1 MTWRDINIK
10 KFKEINSILKDT
22 NLTDIEKEISLIS
35 IIFNLDEDS
44 LYDMDLKTLKG
55 YSTQIAFIEEFNPD
69 YGKCPK
75 IERIGDVEVS
85 VDYSLSH
92 FSVAQYIDFMA
103 NIQANVDKERDIA
116 RLLSCILIPKGK
128 KYNTDYDLEAFI
140 KQIEIN
146 LNIYD
151 AESMLFFYI
160 VESLRLLKHSHKV
173 LMMRALGKKMARKMG
188 FKF

>member
-1 MTWRDINIK
+1 MTWNDINIK
-10 KFKEINSILKDT
+10 TFKKINEIVKDT
-22 NLTDIEKEISLIS
+22 NLTDVEKEISLIS

-44 LYDMDLKTLKG
+44 IYDMDLQTLKT
-55 YSTQIAFIEEFNPD
+55 YSDKIAFINTFEPD

-85 VDYSLSH
+85 VDYNLSH
-92 FSVAQYIDFMA
+92 FTVAQYIDFMA
-103 NIQANVDKERDIA
+103 NIQSKEPDIA

-160 VESLRLLKHSHKV
+160 VESLRLQKHSHKV

-188 FKF
+188 LRF

>member
-1 MTWRDINIK
+1 MTWNDINIK
-10 KFKEINSILKDT
+10 TFKKINEIIKDT

-35 IIFNLDEDS
+35 IIFNLDEDD
-44 LYDMDLKTLKG
+44 LYDLDLQTLKT
-55 YSTQIAFIEEFNPD
+55 YSDKIAFINTFEPD

-75 IERIGDVEVS
+75 IERIGDVEVG
-85 VDYSLSH
+85 VDYNLSH
-92 FSVAQYIDFMA
+92 FTVAQYIDFMA
-103 NIQANVDKERDIA
+103 NIQTKDRDIA
-116 RLLSCILIPKGK
+116 RLLACILIPKGH
-128 KYNTDYDLEAFI
+128 KYNVDYDLEAFI

-160 VESLRLLKHSHKV
+160 VESLRLLKHSHRM
-173 LMMRALGKKMARKMG
+173 LMMRAMGKKMARKMG

>member
-1 MTWRDINIK
+1 MTWRNINIK
-10 KFKEINSILKDT
+10 TFNKINEIIKDA
-22 NLTDIEKEISLIS
+22 NLTDVEKEISLIS
-35 IIFNLDEDS
+35 IIFNLDEDD
-44 LYDMDLKTLKG
+44 LYDMDLQTLKT
-55 YSTQIAFIEEFNPD
+55 YSTQIAFIESFEPD

-85 VDYSLSH
+85 VDYNLSH
-92 FSVAQYIDFMA
+92 FTVAQYIDFMA
-103 NIQANVDKERDIA
+103 NIQSKERDIA
-116 RLLSCILIPKGK
+116 RLLACILIPKGH
-128 KYNTDYDLEAFI
+128 KYNVDYDLEAFI

-146 LNIYD
+146 LNIYA

-173 LMMRALGKKMARKMG
+173 LMMKALGKKMARKMG

>member
-10 KFKEINSILKDT
+10 KFKQINSIIKDET
-22 NLTDIEKEISLIS
+22 LTDIEKEISLIS

-44 LYDMDLKTLKG
+44 LYDMDLKTLKT
-55 YSTQIAFIEEFNPD
+55 YSTQIAFINTFEPD

-75 IERIGDVEVS
+75 IERIGDIEIS
-85 VDYSLSH
+85 VDYNLSH
-92 FSVAQYIDFMA
+92 FTVAQYIDFMA
-103 NIQANVDKERDIA
+103 NVQSKEPDIA
-116 RLLSCILIPKGK
+116 RLLACILIPKGH
-128 KYNTDYDLEAFI
+128 KYNVDYDLEAFI

-173 LMMRALGKKMARKMG
+173 LMMKAMGKKMARKMG
-188 FKF
+188 FKS

>member
-10 KFKEINSILKDT
+10 TFKEINKIIKDDT
-22 NLTDIEKEISLIS
+22 LTDVEKEISLIS

-44 LYDMDLKTLKG
+44 LYDMDLKTLKT
-55 YSTQIAFIEEFNPD
+55 YSTQIAFIEKFEPD

-75 IERIGDVEVS
+75 IERIGDIEIAI
-85 VDYSLSH
+85 DYNLSH
-92 FSVAQYIDFMA
+92 FSVSQYIDFMA
-103 NIQANVDKERDIA
+103 NIQTKERDIA
-116 RLLSCILIPKGK
+116 RLLACILIPKGH

-140 KQIEIN
+140 KQIEEE
-146 LNIYD
+146 LKIYD

-173 LMMRALGKKMARKMG
+173 LMMRAMAKKMAKKIG
-188 FKF
+188 FKS

>member
-1 MTWRDINIK
+1 MTWRNINIK
-10 KFKEINSILKDT
+10 KFKEINEIIKDT

-35 IIFNLDEDS
+35 IIFNLDEDD
-44 LYDMDLKTLKG
+44 LYDLDLQTLKT
-55 YSTQIAFIEEFNPD
+55 YSDKIAFINTFEPD

-75 IERIGDVEVS
+75 IERIGDIEVS
-85 VDYSLSH
+85 VDYNLSH
-92 FSVAQYIDFMA
+92 FTVAQYIDFMA
-103 NIQANVDKERDIA
+103 NIQSKERDIA
-116 RLLSCILIPKGK
+116 RLLACILIPKGH
-128 KYNTDYDLEAFI
+128 KYNVDYDLEAFI
-140 KQIEIN
+140 KHIEIN

-173 LMMRALGKKMARKMG
+173 LMMKALGKKMARKMG

>member
-10 KFKEINSILKDT
+10 TFKKINSILKDT
-22 NLTDIEKEISLIS
+22 NLTDVEKEISLIS
-35 IIFNLDEDS
+35 IIFNLDEDD
-44 LYDMDLKTLKG
+44 LYDMDLHTLKT
-55 YSTQIAFIEEFNPD
+55 YSDKIAFIEEFNPD

-75 IERIGDVEVS
+75 IERIGDIEVS
-85 VDYSLSH
+85 VDYNLSH
-92 FSVAQYIDFMA
+92 FTVAQYIDFMA
-103 NIQANVDKERDIA
+103 NIQSKDPDIA
-116 RLLSCILIPKGK
+116 RLLACILIPKGK

-160 VESLRLLKHSHKV
+160 VESLRLLRHSHKA
-173 LMMRALGKKMARKMG
+173 LMMKALGKKMVKKMG
-188 FKF
+188 LKY

>member
-1 MTWRDINIK
+1 MTWKDINIK
-10 KFKEINSILKDT
+10 TFKKINKIIKDT
-22 NLTDIEKEISLIS
+22 NLTDVEKEISLIS
-35 IIFNLDEDS
+35 ILFNIDEDE
-44 LYDMDLKTLKG
+44 LYDMDLHTLKT

-75 IERIGDVEVS
+75 IERIGDIEIS
-85 VDYSLSH
+85 VDYNLSH
-92 FSVAQYIDFMA
+92 FTVAQYIDFMA
-103 NIQANVDKERDIA
+103 NIQSKEADIA
-116 RLLSCILIPKGK
+116 RLLACILIPKGK

-140 KQIEIN
+140 NQIEIN

-160 VESLRLLKHSHKV
+160 IESLRLLKCSHKV
-173 LMMRALGKKMARKMG
+173 LMMKALAKKMARKMG

>member
-1 MTWRDINIK
+1 MTWKDINIK

-22 NLTDIEKEISLIS
+22 NLTDVEKEISLIS
-35 IIFNLDEDS
+35 IIFNIDEDS
-44 LYDMDLKTLKG
+44 LYDMDLQTLKT
-55 YSTQIAFIEEFNPD
+55 YSTQIAFIDEFNPD

-75 IERIGDVEVS
+75 IDKVGDIEVS
-85 VDYSLSH
+85 VDYNLSH
-92 FSVAQYIDFMA
+92 FTVAQYIDFMA
-103 NIQANVDKERDIA
+103 NIQSKERDIA
-116 RLLSCILIPKGK
+116 RLLACILIPKGK
-128 KYNTDYDLEAFI
+128 KYNVDYDLEAFI

-160 VESLRLLKHSHKV
+160 IESLRLLKHSHKG

-188 FKF
+188 FKS